1 MNIGDGF
8 MSEDKGKEVSEQTR
22 RNYSGIHAMTG
33 NIVKEK
39 SERASKNYNE
49 NEVKNP
55 IKAVGI
61 LIGATLILVA
71 AVYVLYHITL
81 LF

>member
-1 MNIGDGF
+1 
-8 MSEDKGKEVSEQTR
+8 MSEDKEKEVSEQTR
-22 RNYSGIHAMTG
+22 RNHSGIHAMTG
-33 NIVKEK
+33 NIVKGNA
-39 SERASKNYNE
+39 ERSSKNYNE

-61 LIGATLILVA
+61 LAGATLILIA
-71 AVYVLYHITL
+71 AVYVLYHIIL